1 MTEQTEKITKKKKI
15 KKGVMIALIVLC
27 VLICIAVVACIIQ
40 IEQLLGLI
48 NRADDEILET
58 MSDAQYQEMME
69 AMRETVPEDY
79 TGEVISAEDIQW
91 DEEAEDL
98 EQSDDII
105 NILLIGQDRRSHEGR
120 SRSDTIILVTV
131 NKPAGTLTLTSFMR
145 DMYVPIPG
153 RDDNRINVPYAVG
166 GMNLLDATLKRNFG
180 VNVDANVVVD
190 FYGFIDM
197 VDLMGGVEIELTEK
211 EADYMNRN
219 FSWDV
224 DDGLDDE
231 WNLTAGV
238 QQLNG
243 SQALSYAR
251 MRKVGNSDYERTE
264 RQRRVI
270 AKLIEKAKSLSV
282 AELNLMMQH
291 ALPLITTDMD
301 DAQILSYAMDL
312 FPRLKDLEVQTLRIP
327 VDGGYKPEM
336 IDGMSVLVP
345 DLWYNRWKLQ
355 EIMEIPKTE

>member
-1 MTEQTEKITKKKKI
+1 MTEQTEKTTRKKKI
-15 KKGVMIALIVLC
+15 KKAIMIALIVLC
-27 VLICIAVVACIIQ
+27 VLICIAVAVCIIQ
-40 IEQLLGLI
+40 IEHLLGMI

-58 MSDAQYQEMME
+58 MSDAQYQEMMDS
-69 AMRETVPEDY
+69 MRETVPEDY

-91 DEEAEDL
+91 DEEAEAL

-131 NKPAGTLTLTSFMR
+131 NKPASTLTLTSFMR

-180 VNVDANVVVD
+180 VTVDANVVVD

-312 FPRLKDLEVQTLRIP
+312 FPRLKNLEVQTLRIP

-355 EIMEIPKTE
+355 EIMEIPKEE

>member
-1 MTEQTEKITKKKKI
+1 MTEITEKTTQKPKWKK
-15 KKGVMIALIVLC
+15 VLLIALIVLC
-27 VLICIAVVACIIQ
+27 ALICIAVVVCMIH
-40 IEQLLGLI
+40 IENLLGLI
-48 NRADDEILET
+48 NRADDEIMAT
-58 MSDAQYQEMME
+58 MSDAEYQAMMD

-79 TGEVISAEDIQW
+79 TGEVISAEDVQWGEEIQ
-91 DEEAEDL
+91 EL
-98 EQSDDII
+98 EQSDEII
-105 NILLIGQDRRSHEGR
+105 NVLLIGQDRRSHEGR
-120 SRSDTIILVTV
+120 SRSDTMILITV
-131 NKPAGTLTLTSFMR
+131 NKPAKTLTLTSFMR

-153 RDDNRINVPYAVG
+153 RDDNRINVPYVVG

>member
-1 MTEQTEKITKKKKI
+1 MTEQTEKMTRKKKI
-15 KKGVMIALIVLC
+15 KKGIMIALIVLC

-40 IEQLLGLI
+40 IEQLLGMI

-58 MSDAQYQEMME
+58 MSDAQYQEMMD

-91 DEEAEDL
+91 EEEAEDL

-197 VDLMGGVEIELTEK
+197 VDLMGGIEIELTEK

>member
-197 VDLMGGVEIELTEK
+197 VDLMGGIEIELTEK

>member
-1 MTEQTEKITKKKKI
+1 
-15 KKGVMIALIVLC
+15 MIALIVLC

-197 VDLMGGVEIELTEK
+197 VDLMGGIEIELTEK

>member
-1 MTEQTEKITKKKKI
+1 
-15 KKGVMIALIVLC
+15 MIALIVLC

-153 RDDNRINVPYAVG
+153 RDDNRINVPYVVG

-197 VDLMGGVEIELTEK
+197 VDLMGGIEIELTEK

-355 EIMEIPKTE
+355 EIMEIPKSE

>member
-1 MTEQTEKITKKKKI
+1 
-15 KKGVMIALIVLC
+15 MIALIVLC
-27 VLICIAVVACIIQ
+27 VLICIAVVTCIIQ
-40 IEQLLGLI
+40 IEQLLGMI

-58 MSDAQYQEMME
+58 MSDAQYQEMMDS
-69 AMRETVPEDY
+69 MRETVPEDY

-190 FYGFIDM
+190 FYGFIDI
-197 VDLMGGVEIELTEK
+197 VDLMGGIEIELTEK

>member
-1 MTEQTEKITKKKKI
+1 MTEQTEKMTRKKKI
-15 KKGVMIALIVLC
+15 KKGIMIALIVLC

-40 IEQLLGLI
+40 IEQLLGMI

-91 DEEAEDL
+91 EEEAEDL

-197 VDLMGGVEIELTEK
+197 VDLMGGIEIELTEK